1 MIILLTG
8 VITILLPA
16 NISLTLSQVNEKS
29 KYYLLL
35 LSIIPIVVT
44 YILSKTELS
53 NKIAVAFNI
62 GVPIYILLIVLHSF
76 GIVIPFE
83 ALILLILSIA
93 MLFIVLLIKDEKSNV
108 KISLKYVSS
117 KEIYN
122 KLQKLGFIMFFTL
135 FIEMLVMS
143 ILVLINILSPVI
155 SIPVIIITGFIF
167 SLLILKMSIKEK

>member
-1 MIILLTG
+1 MGELVRNVTQLSSSSDTQCQVQDMASG
-8 VITILLPA
+8 GFADGEEGRSPL
-16 NISLTLSQVNEKS
+16 IS
-29 KYYLLL
+29 
-35 LSIIPIVVT
+35 
-44 YILSKTELS
+44 
-53 NKIAVAFNI
+53 
-62 GVPIYILLIVLHSF
+62 
-76 GIVIPFE
+76 
-83 ALILLILSIA
+83 
-93 MLFIVLLIKDEKSNV
+93 FILIKDEKSNV